1 MEWFE
6 ICLVGMKRLVLAQ
19 SMISICR
26 STCDQVSGD
35 IVVNFV
41 HARYLLRFQ
50 NDKPG
55 FSAGIVNQALDRDDI
70 LGNFGI

>member
-1 MEWFE
+1 
-6 ICLVGMKRLVLAQ
+6 
-19 SMISICR
+19 MISICR

-70 LGNFGI
+70 LGNLGTRAKEEENIEIIT

>member
-1 MEWFE
+1 
-6 ICLVGMKRLVLAQ
+6 
-19 SMISICR
+19 MISICR

-55 FSAGIVNQALDRDDI
+55 FSAGIVNQALDHVIFSGTLGSELKKRRI
-70 LGNFGI
+70 LNLSRGEIK